1 MNNVRLTGFAELPVV
16 RQIRDVIS
24 FFNKRNIIGRM
35 ILADTIDQIPVQD
48 IGRDKFGDVL
58 NTTIVKT
65 YARAACSRSSALE
78 GVSTAPRDARAA

>member
-1 MNNVRLTGFAELPVV
+1 MYYIWLTRFAKLPVV
-16 RQIRDVIS
+16 RQIRDMIS
-24 FFNKRNIIGRM
+24 LFDKRNIIGRM
-35 ILADTIDQIPVQD
+35 IFADTVDQIPVQN
-48 IGRDKFGDVL
+48 IGRNKFGDVL